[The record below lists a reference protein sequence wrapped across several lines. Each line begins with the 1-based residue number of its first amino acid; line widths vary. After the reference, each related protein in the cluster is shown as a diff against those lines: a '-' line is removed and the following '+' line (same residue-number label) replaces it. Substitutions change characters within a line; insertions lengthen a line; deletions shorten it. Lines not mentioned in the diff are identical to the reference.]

1 MIPREARNECA
12 VLKAVADL
20 YVMQRDEQ
28 ERIRADQRIV
38 LAELAEALMARAP
51 EGLDPQFR
59 AIFDTAPDDR
69 AGKRAVID
77 QIACLTDA
85 SARSLHAR
93 LTRRARRAEG

>member
-1 MIPREARNECA
+1 
-12 VLKAVADL
+12 
-20 YVMQRDEQ
+20 MQRDEQ

-38 LAELAEALMARAP
+38 LAELAEALSARAP

-59 AIFDTAPDDR
+59 AIFDAASDDKAR
-69 AGKRAVID
+69 KRAVID

-93 LTRRARRAEG
+93 LTRRTRRAEG